1 MLTKF
6 CMYGGA
12 CPKVCLTAFAGV
24 SLECPVAYAVAEFCL
39 AEFKAVRQTF
49 GHAPS

>member
-1 MLTKF
+1 
-6 CMYGGA
+6 MYGGA